1 MSGAPGRAP
10 APLPRRVGVVGAG
23 VMGAGIAQVLATA
36 GIPAACHDRDAA
48 ALARARRRI
57 EEGRYGLRASVAAGR
72 LSPEEAEAIRDRLS
86 FTGELDEVAAADL
99 VIECV
104 PEALDLKIR
113 VFRELDRWAPPEAV
127 LASNTSGFPV
137 AALAPATDRPERV
150 LVWHWASPAVV
161 MRFAEVVVR
170 PETDPDAVARVVAT
184 ARHCGRRPVV
194 VRDQPTAWGFVANRI
209 YAAMLREARRVVEE
223 GVAEPGQIDQLLVD
237 CFRWPVGP
245 FGMARG
251 AARGFEAGEGGDD
264 ADGR

>member
-1 MSGAPGRAP
+1 VSFAEAPEASG
-10 APLPRRVGVVGAG
+10 LPRRVGVVGAG
-23 VMGAGIAQVLATA
+23 VMGSGIAQALATS
-36 GIPAACHDRDAA
+36 GIPTVCHDRDPA
-48 ALARARRRI
+48 ALAAARRRL
-57 EEGRYGLRASVAAGR
+57 EEGRYGLRASVEGGR
-72 LSPEEAEAIRDRLS
+72 LAPEEADGVRQRLS
-86 FTGELDEVAAADL
+86 WTGELAEAADAEL
-99 VIECV
+99 VLECV
-104 PEALDLKIR
+104 PEALDLKVR
-113 VFRELDRWAPPEAV
+113 VFRELDRLAPPGAV

-161 MRFAEVVVR
+161 MRFAEIVVR
-170 PETDPDAVARVVAT
+170 PETDPAAVALVVAT

-223 GVAEPGQIDQLLVD
+223 GVAGTAEIDQLLVD

-251 AARGFEAGEGGDD
+251 AARGFEEGGGG
-264 ADGR
+264 DGNERR

>member
-1 MSGAPGRAP
+1 MNGAPEAGAE
-10 APLPRRVGVVGAG
+10 ALPGRVGVIGAG
-23 VMGAGIAQVLATA
+23 VMGAGIAQVLATG
-36 GIPAACHDRDAA
+36 GIPTVCHDRDPK
-48 ALARARRRI
+48 ALAAARRRL
-57 EEGRYGLRASVAAGR
+57 EEGRYGLRASVARGR
-72 LSPEEAEAIRDRLS
+72 LRPEEAEAVRGRLS
-86 FTGELDEVAAADL
+86 FTGALEAAAASDL

-113 VFRELDRWAPPEAV
+113 VFRELDRVAPPHAV

-137 AALAPATDRPERV
+137 AALAAVTDRPGRV

-161 MRFAEVVVR
+161 MRFAEIVVR
-170 PETDPDAVARVVAT
+170 PDTDPAAVARVVAT

-223 GVAEPGQIDQLLVD
+223 GVAEPGDVDRLLVD
-237 CFRWPVGP
+237 GFRWPVGP

-251 AARGFEAGEGGDD
+251 AARGFEGETGGGGD
-264 ADGR
+264 GER